1 MGGGWTGVKSMRL
14 EMAVS
19 RCGHEWVTII
29 EDPRFGLTDFTLA
42 VKFLERCK
50 N

>member
-1 MGGGWTGVKSMRL
+1 MGGGWTEEKSMRL
-14 EMAVS
+14 EMVVS
-19 RCGHEWVTII
+19 RCGREWVIII
-29 EDPRFGLTDFTLA
+29 EDLRFGLTDFIPK